1 VRRLTFV
8 CGRIA
13 LAAALS
19 AAYAACSA
27 SNQPTPSAEII
38 FRGQF
43 ITLDPSHPRVDALAV
58 AKGRIV
64 GAGPSADV
72 ERLATEAT
80 RRVDVPGVGVPGFA
94 DAHVHLSSVGQQLER
109 LDLREL
115 TKEQI
120 LEKVGDA
127 VRAAAPASWI
137 TGGGW
142 DQGFFRP
149 AVFPSASDLDA
160 VSGDHPVVL
169 SRIDGH
175 SSWVNSKVLSLA
187 GISAATKDPPG
198 GRIVRQAGKPTGIL
212 IDEAQDALA
221 RVRPAAA
228 AADRERHVRAAL
240 QQYARWGLTSVH
252 DAGTDLDTIG
262 IYKQLLT
269 NGELPVRLYVMV
281 RGAAATEHQLAAGP
295 ELDLGDHLLA
305 VRSIKLMVDG
315 ALGSRGA
322 ELTDP
327 YTDAPGER
335 GLEQAS
341 DAELDSVIGR
351 AREKGI
357 QVNVHAIGDRAV
369 RRVLDAFERG
379 GVKPTDRFRVEH
391 ASMIAPDDLPRFARL
406 GVIASVQPV
415 FIGEYSRWAADR
427 VGPARVRWVL
437 PIHDLVR
444 SGAPVAFGTDFTAA
458 DTGDPLATLASA
470 VAGQSASGSAG
481 AEWFQPQR
489 VDLGTALG
497 AMTSGP
503 AFAAFEES
511 NLGQLTIGRF
521 ADITVLSADPN
532 SVQPESLR
540 TLSVR
545 MTIVGGRITYDGR
558 SAVSS
563 GK

>member
-1 VRRLTFV
+1 VQLTFV
-8 CGRIA
+8 SRRIA
-13 LAAALS
+13 LAVVVS
-19 AAYAACSA
+19 AACAACST
-27 SNQPTPSAEII
+27 PTPPAPAAEVI

-43 ITLDPSHPRVDALAV
+43 ITLDPSRPRVEALAV
-58 AKGRIV
+58 TKGRIV
-64 GAGPSADV
+64 AAGPIVDV
-72 ERLATEAT
+72 ERYATEAT

-94 DAHVHLSSVGQQLER
+94 DAHVHLTSVGQQLER

-120 LEKVGDA
+120 LAKVRDA
-127 VRAAAPASWI
+127 VGAASPGAWI

-187 GISAATKDPPG
+187 GISAGTKDPPG

-212 IDEAQDALA
+212 IDQAQDALG
-221 RVRPAAA
+221 RVRPAAT

-252 DAGTDLDTIG
+252 DAGTELDTIA
-262 IYKQLLT
+262 IYKRLLA

-281 RGAAATEHQLAAGP
+281 RGAAATEHQLAGGP
-295 ELDLGDHLLA
+295 ERDLGDHLLA

-335 GLEQAS
+335 GLEQTS

-379 GVKPTDRFRVEH
+379 GVKAADRFRVEH

-415 FIGEYSRWAADR
+415 FIGEYSRWAEDR

-437 PIHDLVR
+437 PIHDLLA
-444 SGAPVAFGTDFTAA
+444 SGAPIAFGTDFTAA

-481 AEWFQPQR
+481 AGWFLPQR
-489 VDLGTALG
+489 VDLDAALH

-511 NLGQLTIGRF
+511 DLGQLAVGRY
-521 ADITVLSADPN
+521 ADITVLSADPYAQKPDTLRALR
-532 SVQPESLR
+532 VQ
-540 TLSVR
+540 
-545 MTIVGGRITYDGR
+545 MTIMGGRITYDGR
-558 SAVSS
+558 
-563 GK
+563 

>member
-1 VRRLTFV
+1 MQLTFV
-8 CGRIA
+8 SRRIA
-13 LAAALS
+13 LAVVVS
-19 AAYAACSA
+19 AACAACST
-27 SNQPTPSAEII
+27 PTPPAPAAEVI

-43 ITLDPSHPRVDALAV
+43 ITLDPSRPRVEALAV
-58 AKGRIV
+58 TKGRIV
-64 GAGPSADV
+64 AAGPIVDV
-72 ERLATEAT
+72 ERYATEAT

-94 DAHVHLSSVGQQLER
+94 DAHVHLTSVGQQLER

-120 LEKVGDA
+120 LAKVRDA
-127 VRAAAPASWI
+127 VGAASPGAWI

-187 GISAATKDPPG
+187 GISAGTKDPPG

-212 IDEAQDALA
+212 IDQAQDALG
-221 RVRPAAA
+221 RVRPAAT

-252 DAGTDLDTIG
+252 DAGTELDTIA
-262 IYKQLLT
+262 IYKRLLA

-281 RGAAATEHQLAAGP
+281 RGAAATEHQLAGGP
-295 ELDLGDHLLA
+295 ERDLGDHLLA

-335 GLEQAS
+335 GLEQTS

-379 GVKPTDRFRVEH
+379 GVKAADRFRVEH

-415 FIGEYSRWAADR
+415 FIGEYSRWAEDR

-437 PIHDLVR
+437 PIHDLLA
-444 SGAPVAFGTDFTAA
+444 SGAPIAFGTDFTAA

-481 AEWFQPQR
+481 AGWFLPQR
-489 VDLGTALG
+489 VDLDAALH

-511 NLGQLTIGRF
+511 DLGQLAVGRY
-521 ADITVLSADPN
+521 ADITVLSADPYAQKPDTLRALR
-532 SVQPESLR
+532 VQ
-540 TLSVR
+540 
-545 MTIVGGRITYDGR
+545 MTIMGGRITYDGR
-558 SAVSS
+558 
-563 GK
+563 